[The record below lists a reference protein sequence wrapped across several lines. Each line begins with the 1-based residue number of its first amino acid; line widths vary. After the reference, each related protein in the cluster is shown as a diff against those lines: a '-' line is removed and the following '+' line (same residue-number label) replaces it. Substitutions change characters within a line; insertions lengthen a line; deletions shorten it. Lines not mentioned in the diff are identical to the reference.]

1 MDQTAEMH
9 IRELE
14 KLPENWDSYGGLP
27 IQPGIAD
34 QARSVLAALSTEPYI
49 YPMPSGGIQLA
60 WHHEAISIEIE
71 PGGKVTA
78 TILDTDLE

>member
-1 MDQTAEMH
+1 MDQT
-9 IRELE
+9 
-14 KLPENWDSYGGLP
+14 
-27 IQPGIAD
+27 
-34 QARSVLAALSTEPYI
+34 AALSTEPYI